1 MKNKKIKVTKE
12 MAESEEKPVPTYETP
27 KIITYTSEEILEEI
41 GPANACSPFDTG
53 CGVLG

>member
-1 MKNKKIKVTKE
+1 MENKKINVTKE
-12 MAESEEKPVPTYETP
+12 MAASEKKPVPTYEPP